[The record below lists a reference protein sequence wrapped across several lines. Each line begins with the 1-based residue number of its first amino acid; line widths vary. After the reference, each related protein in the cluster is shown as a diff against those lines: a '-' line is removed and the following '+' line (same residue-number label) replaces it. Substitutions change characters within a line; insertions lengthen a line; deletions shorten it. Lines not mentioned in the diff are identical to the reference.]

1 MHRKKGQVTAIAALN
16 VQISLKQKLL
26 LKEHKNIIKIKK
38 CNNITI
44 MISIHINIYNY
55 FLHLCYDNL
64 FNFLLEFIVH
74 NVYINEICI
83 LQHDTMTIYRGKA

>member
-1 MHRKKGQVTAIAALN
+1 
-16 VQISLKQKLL
+16 
-26 LKEHKNIIKIKK
+26 
-38 CNNITI
+38 